1 MSKQPTVYLR
11 ASLLA
16 SVALLALPVTAQ
28 AQTAA
33 GPLDSVNLTESAH
46 KITDSVKI
54 TSFDVDGSSSR
65 GAPSLLDLVEAPHGN
80 VISVHDLKDVPHA
93 PLTDIVGSVETPD
106 ITINN
111 NFTPTQAYDPT
122 NVTGIGQMVVDA
134 GGGFIG
140 TCTATLINPRTV
152 IFAAHCVNTRA
163 ATDYGANSGGT
174 AIGFGFETNTRANA
188 AGQPDELVQWLLG
201 NADQRFKTNKAQSF
215 YNALQVYWN
224 PASTAATS
232 CTNATS
238 CFLEADIAMAALDTP
253 ATGVPTWA
261 LLFSPLPAP
270 GSIDTANGT
279 GYHVTSTG
287 YGAFGTGTTG
297 AASNGNYRR
306 RAAENML
313 GALVSLDQ
321 RNVFLYGAAGAPSR
335 PQGLYFLDFDDPTRT
350 NGRDFNGFRD
360 NALQREGLTG
370 PGDSGG
376 PLILDRAF
384 SKQVVLGVLSGGSTF
399 YNGQQGGSYGTQSF
413 YQPLFL
419 YWDWIVANNPY
430 RYVTAKAG
438 NSTWEDATHW
448 LTELD
453 PNYQI
458 ISGGNL
464 VNGVPTNLGA
474 GKTPVTGFG
483 EMCFQSGATNVCED
497 IRTGTVRNNV
507 PNGGADT
514 SMPDT
519 INLGGKAD
527 TSMPDTVNVVGNASG
542 LDIGDSIDSPHAP
555 VAGYSDTVTAPPTLA
570 NGLPGATNF
579 VPNNSDGVR
588 ATGVSARY
596 YDVTL
601 RNTGNTTLS
610 STAVIDNFTILGAGA
625 QLTVNSAGSLRSLT
639 QINQR
644 TGTIRVDGTIGSVGD
659 YLMESGLLT
668 GSGRVNSPF
677 LTSVLGT
684 IAPGTIGT
692 IGNLTVSGNIVLA
705 SGSSLMIDLGPNNT
719 SDKLIVIPNA
729 TAGSGTANI
738 GGTVQFS
745 PVSGH
750 TIRYNDLYTI
760 LTASGG
766 ITGKF
771 VPGTLSAILT
781 PTFIYNP
788 NSVQVRIT
796 AGSYANVVGNTP
808 VQRAYAGLLDRNRG
822 TNYNGLRDLYGFL
835 DLQNAATI
843 QATLESWAP
852 RNETLA
858 RSLGTVAVENMN
870 RFYAGRI
877 ASMDLSSG
885 FDGSVAMIG
894 KPIQLAYNNWTNV
907 GMNSAAAVASDA
919 QEAML
924 PTKLAEGTRG
934 FIAGGYLD
942 GHGRSM
948 VTAIPYGDK
957 DNFDGWY
964 VAGGIETEVGENGA
978 IGFGLSYTKMKG
990 TTGGIAQSA
999 RGELFQGTLYGK
1011 TRTDSNIVLDAQVS
1025 AGLFSIKTQ
1034 RAAVMGATSYDLRS
1048 KDNTLAVSTEIGL
1061 SKMFGSEALEFG
1073 PRVAVRASNIGYTP
1087 TIEKGGPMA
1096 LYYDREDHAS
1106 VQGLAGLLL
1115 TGNGKFRPYAS
1126 AYFVHDFKDKPAA
1139 FGANF
1144 VGGVGPNAIFAL
1156 NGRDQN
1162 WGELALGFTFGG
1174 EKVEFSVG
1182 ADTTIFRKDVSNQA
1196 YRGSVTFR
1204 F

>member
-1 MSKQPTVYLR
+1 MSVKTSSYMR

-28 AQTAA
+28 AQSVS
-33 GPLDSVNLTESAH
+33 GPPDMADLVDAPHSG
-46 KITDSVKI
+46 
-54 TSFDVDGSSSR
+54 TSILATPSSDMNSP
-65 GAPSLLDLVEAPHGN
+65 GPSLANLVEAPHAQN
-80 VISVHDLKDVPHA
+80 ISITDLMDVPHA
-93 PLTDIVGSVETPD
+93 PTGPDYSVENPD
-106 ITINN
+106 ISINN
-111 NFTPTQAYDPT
+111 NFTPTQAYDPA
-122 NVTGIGQMVVDA
+122 NVTGIGQMIIDQ
-134 GGGFIG
+134 GGGFVG

-152 IFAAHCVNTRA
+152 IFAAHCVNSAA
-163 ATDYGANSGGT
+163 ATSYGSPSGGR

-188 AGQPDELVQWLLG
+188 AGQPDELVQWLLAG
-201 NADQRFKTNKAQSF
+201 PNQYKTNKAQSF

-224 PASTAATS
+224 PASKAPAS
-232 CTNATS
+232 CTNPTS

-253 ATGVPTWA
+253 AAGVPTWA
-261 LLFSPLPAP
+261 LLFSPLPSP
-270 GSIDTANGT
+270 DTIDPAKGT
-279 GYHVTSTG
+279 NYHVTMTG
-287 YGAFGTGTTG
+287 YGAYGTGTTG
-297 AASNGNYRR
+297 SNTSGNWRR

-313 GALVSLDQ
+313 GALVSFDQ
-321 RNVFLYGAAGAPSR
+321 RNTFIFGDAGAVSR

-350 NGRDFNGFRD
+350 NPRDFNGFRD
-360 NALQREGLTG
+360 NALPREGLTG

-376 PLILDRAF
+376 PLILDQTF
-384 SKQVVLGVLSGGSTF
+384 SKKVVLGVLSGGSTF
-399 YNGQQGGSYGTQSF
+399 YTGQPGGSYGTQSF

-419 YWDWIVANNPY
+419 YWDWIAANNPY

-438 NSTWEDATHW
+438 NSNWEDAAHW

-458 ISGGNL
+458 ISGGAL
-464 VNGVPTNLGA
+464 VNGVPTNNGA
-474 GKTPVTGFG
+474 GNTPVPGFG
-483 EMCFQSGATNVCED
+483 ELCWQSGGFNECEN
-497 IRTGTVRNNV
+497 IRTGEVRINV
-507 PNGGADT
+507 PNGTGET
-514 SMPDT
+514 STPDSV
-519 INLGGKAD
+519 A
-527 TSMPDTVNVVGNASG
+527 VVSTEGSEAAAGTQNSGRG
-542 LDIGDSIDSPHAP
+542 LDIGDANDTPHAP
-555 VAGYSDTVTAPPTLA
+555 VPGYSNTVTAPPTLA

-610 STAVIDNFTILGAGA
+610 SNVTIDNFTILGAGA
-625 QLTVNSAGSLRSLT
+625 QLTINSNGSLRSLME
-639 QINQR
+639 INQR
-644 TGTIRVDGTIGSVGD
+644 TGTVKVDGTIGSVGD
-659 YLMESGLLT
+659 YLMMSGLLT
-668 GSGRVNSPF
+668 GSGRVNSRYV
-677 LTSVLGT
+677 TSVLGT

-692 IGNLTVSGNIVLA
+692 IGNLTISGNLVLT
-705 SGSSLMIDLGPNNT
+705 SGSSLMIDVGPNGT
-719 SDKLIVIPNA
+719 SDKVVVIVDA
-729 TAGSGTANI
+729 TPGSGTANV

-760 LTASGG
+760 LTATGG
-766 ITGKF
+766 VTGTF
-771 VPGTLSAILT
+771 TQTPLSAILK
-781 PTFIYNP
+781 PTFIYTP
-788 NSVQVRIT
+788 NAVQVRIA
-796 AGSYANVVGNTP
+796 AGSYASVVANTP
-808 VQRAYAGLLDRNRG
+808 VQNAYAGLLDRNRA
-822 TNYNGLRDLYGFL
+822 TNYNKLLDLYGFL

-843 QATLESWAP
+843 QSTLESWAP
-852 RNETLA
+852 RNQTLA

-870 RFYAGRI
+870 RFYAGRL
-877 ASMDLSSG
+877 ASMDLDRG

-894 KPIQLAYNNWTNV
+894 KPIELAYNNWTNV
-907 GMNSAAAVASDA
+907 GLNSSAAVASDA
-919 QEAML
+919 QEAIL
-924 PTKLAEGTRG
+924 PQAKLADGSRG

-948 VTAIPYGDK
+948 LTAIPYGDK
-957 DNFDGWY
+957 DKFDGWY
-964 VAGGIETEVGENGA
+964 VAGGIETEVGENAA
-978 IGFGLSYTKMKG
+978 IGFGLSYTKAKG

-1011 TRTDSNIVLDAQVS
+1011 SRSESNVVLDVQLS

-1034 RAAVMGATSYDLRS
+1034 RNAVMGATSYDLRS
-1048 KDNTLAVSTEIGL
+1048 KDDTLAVSTEIGL
-1061 SKMFGSEALEFG
+1061 AKMFGSEALEFG
-1073 PRVAVRASNIGYTP
+1073 PRIAVRASNIGYSP

-1096 LYYDREDHAS
+1096 LYYDREGHAS

-1115 TGNGKFRPYAS
+1115 SGSGKFRPYAS
-1126 AYFVHDFKDKPAA
+1126 AYYVHDFKDKPAA

-1144 VGGVGPNAIFAL
+1144 VGGVGPNAIFGL
-1156 NGRDQN
+1156 NGRDQD
-1162 WGELALGFTFGG
+1162 WGELALGLTFGG